1 MFSLARPF
9 QPNRRPSEGASRR
22 VGDSSTLGVKV
33 WLKFWQKQLKNSRA
47 CLAGGFNPFEKYARH
62 IRTNHWWIQYLFQH
76 SYVPRWVSKK
86 DRDATVAIAA
96 IYSSLMNKIQ
106 QNRWY
111 PPRTSPVFSYWNF
124 TYPNSPCPSH
134 MTHHCFLG
142 IRTDAG

>member
-1 MFSLARPF
+1 MVKHPRRLSARQGPPRLELSDEKSARQIGSFPQVAVKIKRIISPSRGLNKKYLVTSKVQNFFDETFSLARPF

-76 SYVPRWVSKK
+76 SYVPR
-86 DRDATVAIAA
+86 
-96 IYSSLMNKIQ
+96 
-106 QNRWY
+106 
-111 PPRTSPVFSYWNF
+111 
-124 TYPNSPCPSH
+124 
-134 MTHHCFLG
+134 
-142 IRTDAG
+142 